1 MRVLVADDNALI
13 RLGLRVALEA
23 LPDVEA
29 VHEAEDGQAAV
40 DRVRAGDVDVVL
52 LDVRMPVRDGLS
64 ALPDLLE
71 HATVL
76 MLTNTDDL
84 EVVGE
89 AMQRGAS
96 GYIIHGSLEPEGIAA
111 AIRACL
117 AGGTFTAGIG
127 PWGRPV
133 VPVAPGA
140 ASGAV
145 PGAAPNPTPTST
157 PTPAPGRPTASAAR
171 DALSEREAEIMAVI
185 ATGRTNAQIARAL
198 FLSEKTVKNHINRI
212 FAKLGVASRAEA
224 IVLWLGGVTPD
235 GDAGPGPVG
244 PPGGGS

>member
-23 LPDVEA
+23 LPDVEQ
-29 VHEAEDGQAAV
+29 VDEAENGQVAV
-40 DRVRAGDVDVVL
+40 DRTRAGDVDVVL

-127 PWGRPV
+127 PWGRSL
-133 VPVAPGA
+133 PVAPAPGP
-140 ASGAV
+140 V
-145 PGAAPNPTPTST
+145 PG
-157 PTPAPGRPTASAAR
+157 PAPGGAVR

-185 ATGRTNAQIARAL
+185 ATGRSNAQIAREL

-212 FAKLGVASRAEA
+212 FAKLGVGSRAEA
-224 IVLWLGGVTPD
+224 IVLWLAGEAAVAD
-235 GDAGPGPVG
+235 DGPGSTG
-244 PPGGGS
+244 PPDDDRRRA

>member
-133 VPVAPGA
+133 APVVPA
-140 ASGAV
+140 AV
-145 PGAAPNPTPTST
+145 PGAAPDGPP
-157 PTPAPGRPTASAAR
+157 ASAVR
-171 DALSEREAEIMAVI
+171 DVLSEREAEIMAVI
-185 ATGRTNAQIARAL
+185 ATGRTNAQIAREL

-224 IVLWLGGVTPD
+224 IVLWLGGATPE
-235 GDAGPGPVG
+235 AGPGSVG
-244 PPGGGS
+244 PREGGS